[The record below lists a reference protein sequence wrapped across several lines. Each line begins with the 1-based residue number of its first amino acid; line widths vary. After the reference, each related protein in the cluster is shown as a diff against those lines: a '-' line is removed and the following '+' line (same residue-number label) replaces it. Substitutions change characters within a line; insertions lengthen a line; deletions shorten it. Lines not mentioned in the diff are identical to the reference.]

1 MRKQKG
7 NLPKSMWV
15 FTPLPWRLKDA
26 ELWVALL
33 LRDHPMSG
41 HELLAACEKEG
52 LKLDLKRTAQLLATL
67 GSGFG
72 GGMARMREVCGT
84 VSAMAMLSGLKKG
97 FTDPEDLE
105 GKAEAYALVR
115 RMSDALKAE
124 HGSILCR
131 ELLGLPEGVERED
144 SARPQER
151 TPEYYASRPCSGIV
165 RTAARIVETQLLPDI
180 FSEEN

>member
-67 GSGFG
+67 KKHGIVAEESG
-72 GGMARMREVCGT
+72 R
-84 VSAMAMLSGLKKG
+84 
-97 FTDPEDLE
+97 
-105 GKAEAYALVR
+105 Y
-115 RMSDALKAE
+115 
-124 HGSILCR
+124 LCR
-131 ELLGLPEGVERED
+131 HPALQRVDCRLGERQMLELIGLTQFDVNGRIFYSTVPPMSVSST
-144 SARPQER
+144 SAPG
-151 TPEYYASRPCSGIV
+151 SCG
-165 RTAARIVETQLLPDI
+165 
-180 FSEEN
+180 

>member
-1 MRKQKG
+1 MRAVRFYHLCGSVRNGQG
-7 NLPKSMWV
+7 NGAEA
-15 FTPLPWRLKDA
+15 FGPLKRRSGKNA
-26 ELWVALL
+26 RG
-33 LRDHPMSG
+33 LRDRFRDG
-41 HELLAACEKEG
+41 DA
-52 LKLDLKRTAQLLATL
+52 
-67 GSGFG
+67 
-72 GGMARMREVCGT
+72 
-84 VSAMAMLSGLKKG
+84 SGLKKG

-151 TPEYYASRPCSGIV
+151 TPE
-165 RTAARIVETQLLPDI
+165 
-180 FSEEN
+180 